1 MPNYQF
7 STPCF
12 LPAAAACELPDSDAS
27 KEGFRIPDSVAR
39 ILKKRRRQKRV
50 VGNGEKTRHAGTK
63 ARRQNPVVGRGAVCA
78 ACFPRARQL

>member
-1 MPNYQF
+1 MLDDKPARRKQEIAHLVRKKPNYRF

-39 ILKKRRRQKRV
+39 ILKKGGVK
-50 VGNGEKTRHAGTK
+50 NG
-63 ARRQNPVVGRGAVCA
+63 
-78 ACFPRARQL
+78 